1 MRDVR
6 CVTLLEGM
14 QSTTEQFRSS
24 KTLVVQETETLTAWG
39 WICGRPLQEL
49 SEIWPILKIVCS
61 FVISTL
67 FPLRLASEPCD
78 SEDEP
83 SDCLDSASSFFK
95 QAISFFRL
103 CILVNFLSF
112 ELSKAGSRKYIAGSL
127 TKITYPARNP
137 TGFQLYPKHNKR
149 RYSNPIVYTK
159 PRNSDKRINHEL
171 NAFPGKFVSRVHRK
185 GIRSRSLHE
194 EYFTA
199 EEFQGKL
206 SFSEFV
212 QAVPSNPC
220 GGLTIIQN
228 TPIERLKH
236 RNKKNKWNPR
246 IKAEFCSF

>member
-1 MRDVR
+1 MRDVK

-67 FPLRLASEPCD
+67 FPPRLASEPCD

-103 CILVNFLSF
+103 CILANFF
-112 ELSKAGSRKYIAGSL
+112 RFKPSKASSRKYIARSF
-127 TKITYPARNP
+127 TKITYPARIP
-137 TGFQLYPKHNKR
+137 TGFRQYPKHNKR

-159 PRNSDKRINHEL
+159 PRNSNKRINQKV

-185 GIRSRSLHE
+185 GIQSRSLHE
-194 EYFTA
+194 EHFTA
-199 EEFQGKL
+199 EELQSKL
-206 SFSEFV
+206 SFNEFM

-220 GGLTIIQN
+220 GGLTN

-236 RNKKNKWNPR
+236 RNKIIKWNPR
-246 IKAEFCSF
+246 TKADFCSF